1 MKIVV
6 SQYKKITPFITLY
19 RVHNQLGRLI
29 LNEVGKKYLDTT
41 DLYALQ
47 KLGFKITEKIITQ

>member
-6 SQYKKITPFITLY
+6 NEYKRISPFISLFDACNATGKKILKI
-19 RVHNQLGRLI
+19 I
-29 LNEVGKKYLDTT
+29 GKQYFDNT

-47 KLGFKITEKIITQ
+47 KLGFKITRNTHK

>member
-6 SQYKKITPFITLY
+6 REHKRISPFMSLFNACNAKGKKILKI
-19 RVHNQLGRLI
+19 I
-29 LNEVGKKYLDTT
+29 GKEYFDNT

-47 KLGFKITEKIITQ
+47 KLGFKITKSTHK